1 MRLPKFS
8 LTLHLPANVSAARS
22 SAWDSSRLCRGLAVL
37 GWTTGTLAAIAVG
50 SIGDLSAGGVLN
62 CRHPYAA
69 SWSGAAKSQR
79 SSLHTTPCTIQAS
92 CRLTLHRGPLDLIDH
107 EHLPLFQPQ
116 PKLLRLPKNTNQL
129 TASPYR
135 GTILV
140 RARLCSTRSRP
151 GPNTWA
157 TLVCAPSPI
166 NKGISGWSRTL
177 QKHQNGR
184 SSHGK
189 ATK

>member
-1 MRLPKFS
+1 LRLPKFS

-116 PKLLRLPKNTNQL
+116 PKLLRLPKKYESINGLPIPRDNI
-129 TASPYR
+129 
-135 GTILV
+135 GTRTPLFNKITTWTEHLGHSRL
-140 RARLCSTRSRP
+140 RAFTD
-151 GPNTWA
+151 
-157 TLVCAPSPI
+157 
-166 NKGISGWSRTL
+166 
-177 QKHQNGR
+177 Q
-184 SSHGK
+184 
-189 ATK
+189 